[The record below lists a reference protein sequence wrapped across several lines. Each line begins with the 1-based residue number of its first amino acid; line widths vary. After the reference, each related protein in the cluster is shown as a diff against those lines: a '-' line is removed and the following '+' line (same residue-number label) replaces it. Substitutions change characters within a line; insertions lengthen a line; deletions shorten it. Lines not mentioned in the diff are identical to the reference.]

1 MTGPDTAAWSRRRV
15 DVAGPFD
22 HRAALATLAAHAV
35 DGLHHLD
42 LETGTFTRWVQVEDA
57 QHLVTTRLETGGA
70 SLATPSAA
78 PAVLDALADLTA
90 HWFDLAADLG
100 PVDAHLGA
108 DPLFAA
114 QVRERPGLRITRFR
128 QPFEAVVCTV
138 LGQQVSLAAGRLFAA
153 RLVAAYGTLPRGD
166 ERGPTGTDAT
176 GETAEP
182 TEETAEPT
190 EESAGPTRSGAGPTG
205 AGEAAPLRAFP
216 VPSALA
222 AVPPAELRATIG
234 LTGSRARTVHEAAVL
249 CADQGGGAM
258 LPPRDALQ
266 AVHGIGAWTLD
277 HLALRAGT
285 DADAYPV
292 GDAVLRRTLA
302 ALDPWVGPARIA
314 SWSPYRGY
322 AATRLWAFGR

>member
-42 LETGTFTRWVQVEDA
+42 LETGTFSRWVQVEGA

-182 TEETAEPT
+182 TEE
-190 EESAGPTRSGAGPTG
+190 SAGPTRSGAGPTGEG

-216 VPSALA
+216 VPAALA

-249 CADQGGGAM
+249 CAEHGGGAV
-258 LPPRDALQ
+258 LPPREALA

-285 DADAYPV
+285 DADAYPA

>member
-15 DVAGPFD
+15 DAAGPFD

-182 TEETAEPT
+182 TEE
-190 EESAGPTRSGAGPTG
+190 SAWPTRSGAGPTG

-234 LTGSRARTVHEAAVL
+234 LTSSRARTVHEAAVL
-249 CADQGGGAM
+249 CAEHGGGAV
-258 LPPRDALQ
+258 LPPREAL
-266 AVHGIGAWTLD
+266 AEVHGIGAWTLD

-285 DADAYPV
+285 DADAYPA

-302 ALDPWVGPARIA
+302 ALDPSADAARIA

>member
-15 DVAGPFD
+15 DAAGPFD

-70 SLATPSAA
+70 SLETPSGD

-90 HWFDLAADLG
+90 RWFDLAADLG

-153 RLVAAYGTLPRGD
+153 RLVAAHGTAPR
-166 ERGPTGTDAT
+166 
-176 GETAEP
+176 
-182 TEETAEPT
+182 
-190 EESAGPTRSGAGPTG
+190 
-205 AGEAAPLRAFP
+205 GEAAPLRAFP
-216 VPSALA
+216 APAALA
-222 AVPPAELRATIG
+222 EIPLEELRATIG

-249 CADQGGGAM
+249 CAEHGGGAV
-258 LPPRDALQ
+258 LPPREAL
-266 AVHGIGAWTLD
+266 AEVHGIGAWTLD

-285 DADAYPV
+285 DADAYPA

-302 ALDPWVGPARIA
+302 ALDPSADAARIA

>member
-70 SLATPSAA
+70 SLETPSGD

-90 HWFDLAADLG
+90 RWFDLGADLG

-153 RLVAAYGTLPRGD
+153 RLVAAHGTAPR
-166 ERGPTGTDAT
+166 
-176 GETAEP
+176 
-182 TEETAEPT
+182 
-190 EESAGPTRSGAGPTG
+190 
-205 AGEAAPLRAFP
+205 GEAAPLRAFP
-216 VPSALA
+216 APAALA
-222 AVPPAELRATIG
+222 EIPLEELRATIG

-249 CADQGGGAM
+249 CAEHGGGAV
-258 LPPRDALQ
+258 LPPREAL
-266 AVHGIGAWTLD
+266 AEVHGIGAWTLD

-285 DADAYPV
+285 DADAYPA

-302 ALDPWVGPARIA
+302 ALDPSADTTRIA

>member
-70 SLATPSAA
+70 SLETPSGD

-90 HWFDLAADLG
+90 RWFDLGADLG

-153 RLVAAYGTLPRGD
+153 RLVAAHGTAPR
-166 ERGPTGTDAT
+166 
-176 GETAEP
+176 
-182 TEETAEPT
+182 
-190 EESAGPTRSGAGPTG
+190 
-205 AGEAAPLRAFP
+205 GEAAPLRAFP
-216 VPSALA
+216 APAALA
-222 AVPPAELRATIG
+222 EIPLEELRATIG

-285 DADAYPV
+285 DADAYPA

-302 ALDPWVGPARIA
+302 ALDPSADATRIA
-314 SWSPYRGY
+314 SWIPYRGY
-322 AATRLWAFGR
+322 AATRLWAFGL

>member
-15 DVAGPFD
+15 DAAGPFD

-182 TEETAEPT
+182 TEE
-190 EESAGPTRSGAGPTG
+190 SAGPTRSGAGPTGEG

-216 VPSALA
+216 VPAALA

-234 LTGSRARTVHEAAVL
+234 LTSSRARTVHEAAVL

-258 LPPRDALQ
+258 LPPREALA

-302 ALDPWVGPARIA
+302 ALDPSADTTRIA